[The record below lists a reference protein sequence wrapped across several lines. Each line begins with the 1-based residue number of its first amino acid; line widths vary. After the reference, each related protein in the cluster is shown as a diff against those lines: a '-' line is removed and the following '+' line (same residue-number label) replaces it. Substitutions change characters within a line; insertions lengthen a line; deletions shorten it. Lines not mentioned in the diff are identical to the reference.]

1 MGAITRTPIFKA
13 WVQGEGYLVLILR
26 RSRQS
31 GSRLD
36 RLANIYVFSLCY
48 STGAPQVNNMLSFG
62 NLLWWSSYRSTYLL
76 SFRNLPFM
84 GKLSHL

>member
-31 GSRLD
+31 GSRPD
-36 RLANIYVFSLCY
+36 RLANIYVFFPICFDNCVFPVSRGRAR
-48 STGAPQVNNMLSFG
+48 T
-62 NLLWWSSYRSTYLL
+62 
-76 SFRNLPFM
+76 
-84 GKLSHL
+84 

>member
-31 GSRLD
+31 GSRPH
-36 RLANIYVFSLCY
+36 RLANMYVFFLCFDNCVFPV
-48 STGAPQVNNMLSFG
+48 SRGRART
-62 NLLWWSSYRSTYLL
+62 
-76 SFRNLPFM
+76 
-84 GKLSHL
+84 